1 MLLVVGISYQPFW
14 CNQVCYQEGLI
25 LMYFQLAIEYIFRRL
40 VAMAR
45 VSAAVL
51 VLVLACSIN
60 FFQVAESAGLVY
72 NYYAKT
78 CPNAE
83 KIIKDTVY
91 KLYEKKGNIATS
103 FIRFTFHDCFNV
115 RN

>member
-1 MLLVVGISYQPFW
+1 
-14 CNQVCYQEGLI
+14 
-25 LMYFQLAIEYIFRRL
+25 
-40 VAMAR
+40 MAR

-72 NYYAKT
+72 NYYAGT

-83 KIIKDTVY
+83 KIIKNTVY

-103 FIRFTFHDCFNV
+103 LIRMGFHDCFNV
-115 RN
+115 RNRFHTLDENQQLLSFPSYHISIGWQLRT